1 MALKVF
7 MSSNSTEGD
16 KIDELIKFIKDSK
29 LNTMVI
35 DVKDDEGNITMK
47 LNTGNKQVDK
57 NTLDIV
63 DGKKLLKKLHN
74 NNIYPIA
81 RIVTFKDT
89 KLGTS

>member
-1 MALKVF
+1 
-7 MSSNSTEGD
+7 
-16 KIDELIKFIKDSK
+16 
-29 LNTMVI
+29 MVI

-74 NNIYPIA
+74 NNIYQLLVSLHL
-81 RIVTFKDT
+81 RI
-89 KLGTS
+89 LN

>member
-1 MALKVF
+1 
-7 MSSNSTEGD
+7 
-16 KIDELIKFIKDSK
+16 
-29 LNTMVI
+29 MVI

-89 KLGTS
+89 KLVKNILSGHLKKVMGQFGLMVKAIALLTHS

>member
-1 MALKVF
+1 
-7 MSSNSTEGD
+7 
-16 KIDELIKFIKDSK
+16 
-29 LNTMVI
+29 MVI

-89 KLGTS
+89 KLVKNILSGHLKVMGQFGLMVKAIALLTHS

>member
-1 MALKVF
+1 
-7 MSSNSTEGD
+7 
-16 KIDELIKFIKDSK
+16 
-29 LNTMVI
+29 MVI

-89 KLGTS
+89 KLAEEHPEWSFKKVMGQFGLMVKAIALLTHS

>member
-1 MALKVF
+1 
-7 MSSNSTEGD
+7 
-16 KIDELIKFIKDSK
+16 
-29 LNTMVI
+29 MVI

-63 DGKKLLKKLHN
+63 DGKNVEKLHD

-81 RIVTFKDT
+81 RIVTFKDS
-89 KLGTS
+89 KLAKNILNGHLKKVMDQFGLMVKAIALLTHS

>member
-1 MALKVF
+1 
-7 MSSNSTEGD
+7 MSRAIPTQGD

-63 DGKKLLKKLHN
+63 DGKKLLKNCIITIFIQLLVSLH
-74 NNIYPIA
+74 
-81 RIVTFKDT
+81 
-89 KLGTS
+89 LGILN